1 MLSHDQV
8 QAHSCPL
15 LTATISPHSLDEQQ
29 QPAKTS
35 GSVRRGYT
43 SLSQL
48 LIGNNGPVFP
58 QLANSPSLDQAQ
70 STALWPLRYQVKT
83 HTTTQS

>member
-1 MLSHDQV
+1 MTKYRLTPAPSSLPQSHLTDWTSSNSQPKHLALLEESTLLP
-8 QAHSCPL
+8 QL
-15 LTATISPHSLDEQQ
+15 LT
-29 QPAKTS
+29 
-35 GSVRRGYT
+35 
-43 SLSQL
+43 
-48 LIGNNGPVFP
+48 GNNGPVFP